1 MTSILDNVLGDFMYM
16 VLVIKDMAISVL
28 AHIALLG
35 YWAWRHPLF
44 AILIIIA
51 LWILRRQMKQHLRDM
66 WFIDVNGIEEV
77 DNDRHQK

>member
-1 MTSILDNVLGDFMYM
+1 MTNILDNVLGDLMYM
-16 VLVIKDMAISVL
+16 VLVIKGMAISAL

-35 YWAWRHPLF
+35 YWAWQHPLF

-77 DNDRHQK
+77 NNDCHQK